1 MEDICE
7 AFSAFDGTGNG
18 VIEKEDLRYALT
30 NLGDK
35 LNEEEMEELLKMADV
50 RNDGRIRYKLFVEN
64 VEGKKKKMKRKCS
77 K

>member
-1 MEDICE
+1 MEDIFE
-7 AFSAFDGTGNG
+7 AFSAFDDTGNG

-35 LNEEEMEELLKMADV
+35 LNEGEIEELLKMADV